1 MKKNVLA
8 TVAVLLVSSFALAQ
22 AKAPTVRSPRQRR
35 SISTN
40 GGSQCGQ
47 DPLLITDGSSVED
60 FVALNTPNW
69 YLVHLKAGHSY
80 SVEVWDAIDS
90 VIGGTASLAMIAT
103 DCITTIPTTSVTSVD
118 PDLSGSFGARV
129 SWIQAADTDAYVQLN
144 TSDPSGNV
152 YEIRVTDTTLLNP
165 RWSTFSGFIAQYALV
180 NNTSGAIN
188 GTLTVY
194 DNTGA
199 VLATHPVSVPA
210 FGENFQTV
218 STPINH
224 FGFSTFSF
232 VGPAGAVT
240 ADAYFI
246 NGNATVIVPS
256 TFSPRNFQH

>member
-8 TVAVLLVSSFALAQ
+8 TVVVLLVSSFALAQ

-129 SWIQAADTDAYVQLN
+129 SWIQAADTDAYVRLD
-144 TSDPSGNV
+144 TSDPSGNI
-152 YEIRVTDTTLLNP
+152 YEIRATDTTLYNQ
-165 RWSTFSGFIAQYALV
+165 RWSTWSGFQTQYSFI
-180 NNTSGAIN
+180 NNSEAPIS
-188 GTLTVY
+188 GTLTIY
-194 DNTGA
+194 GTTGN
-199 VLATHPVSVPA
+199 VIRTVPVSVSA
-210 FGENFQTV
+210 ANQFYYIF
-218 STPINH
+218 STPVTTV
-224 FGFSTFSF
+224 GYATFAF
-232 VGPAGAVT
+232 VGPAGSIT
-240 ADAYFI
+240 ADAYML
-246 NGNATVIVPS
+246 NSNATVVVQS
-256 TFSPRNFQH
+256 SFGARNYQH